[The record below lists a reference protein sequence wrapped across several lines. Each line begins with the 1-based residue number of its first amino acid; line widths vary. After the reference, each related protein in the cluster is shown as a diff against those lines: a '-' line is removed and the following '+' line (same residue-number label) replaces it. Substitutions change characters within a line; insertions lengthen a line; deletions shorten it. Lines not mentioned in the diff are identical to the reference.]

1 MSEWTW
7 DAEKAQA
14 NFEKHGVSFETA
26 VLVFDDPMLVSEPD
40 PHPDDD
46 RWRVIGRIV
55 DQTLFVVHTVI
66 EDDGLPRII
75 SARRATAI
83 ERKRYDAGY
92 S

>member
-7 DAEKAQA
+7 DAEKARA

-26 VLVFDDPMLVSEPD
+26 ALVFDDPMLISEPD
-40 PHPDDD
+40 THRDDD
-46 RWRVIGRIV
+46 RWRVIGRV
-55 DQTLFVVHTVI
+55 VHQTLFVVHTMI

-75 SARRATAI
+75 SARRATAT

>member
-1 MSEWTW
+1 MSDWAW

-55 DQTLFVVHTVI
+55 H
-66 EDDGLPRII
+66 
-75 SARRATAI
+75 
-83 ERKRYDAGY
+83 
-92 S
+92 

>member
-1 MSEWTW
+1 MSEWAW
-7 DAEKAQA
+7 DADKARA
-14 NFEKHGVSFETA
+14 NLAKHGVSFETA

-46 RWRVIGRIV
+46 RWRVIGRV
-55 DQTLFVVHTVI
+55 AHQTLFVVHTVI
-66 EDDGLPRII
+66 DDDGLPRIV
-75 SARRATAI
+75 SARRATAM

>member
-1 MSEWTW
+1 MSVWAW

-26 VLVFDDPMLVSEPD
+26 ALVFDDPMLVSEPD

-55 DQTLFVVHTVI
+55 HQTLFVVHTVI
-66 EDDGLPRII
+66 EDNGLPRII

>member
-1 MSEWTW
+1 MSEWAW
-7 DAEKAQA
+7 DADKARA
-14 NFEKHGVSFETA
+14 NLAKHGVSFETA

-46 RWRVIGRIV
+46 RWRVIGRV
-55 DQTLFVVHTVI
+55 AHQTLFVVHTVI
-66 EDDGLPRII
+66 DDDGLPSIV
-75 SARRATAI
+75 SARRATAM

>member
-7 DAEKAQA
+7 DVEKARA

-40 PHPDDD
+40 PHPHDD
-46 RWRVIGRIV
+46 RWRVIGRV
-55 DQTLFVVHTVI
+55 VHQTLFVVHTVI

-75 SARRATAI
+75 SARRATAT